1 MSINPFKNS
10 FEIEAANSTNNVGQ
24 TKISQSKS
32 AMSPKIESYK
42 SVNEDDLQCF
52 DIGENYIDTT
62 NMGSQE
68 LNAELERLNSEKTT
82 ATSNKTVADDEISAV
97 TSFSHPELA
106 SLKEE
111 MENAYEEY
119 HTWERIIIHSFGK
132 RRFVE
137 MDVSID

>member
-10 FEIEAANSTNNVGQ
+10 FEIEATNSTNNVGQ

-42 SVNEDDLQCF
+42 SVNEDDFQCF

-68 LNAELERLNSEKTT
+68 LMPN
-82 ATSNKTVADDEISAV
+82 
-97 TSFSHPELA
+97 
-106 SLKEE
+106 LK
-111 MENAYEEY
+111 
-119 HTWERIIIHSFGK
+119 
-132 RRFVE
+132 
-137 MDVSID
+137 D